1 MNPFPG
7 QFTILRPETWPA
19 GIAAGKYA
27 GQPLKA
33 SCASYA
39 EGLAQLA
46 LSPVLGP
53 VYKRKGGHADADRR
67 RENDPQRDEAGK
79 QSRARSEY
87 IIHDDD
93 MPVLSEITFSCL
105 ESSGNIAD
113 FPFHIQFCLSPGPLV
128 SEKYIVS
135 DRDSHR

>member
-46 LSPVLGP
+46 LCPVLRSSHKPQG
-53 VYKRKGGHADADRR
+53 RDTDAD
-67 RENDPQRDEAGK
+67 
-79 QSRARSEY
+79 
-87 IIHDDD
+87 
-93 MPVLSEITFSCL
+93 
-105 ESSGNIAD
+105 
-113 FPFHIQFCLSPGPLV
+113 
-128 SEKYIVS
+128 
-135 DRDSHR
+135 